1 MLLGSHNKSEG
12 LWTSMQNLKKIRELM
27 SIKSFDGLAIVPGP
41 NMEYLTGSKVHLS
54 ERPVVLFLELD
65 KATFILP
72 ELESSKISN
81 LGFDFITYDDKEGFN
96 PAFEKFGRK
105 IKK

>member
-1 MLLGSHNKSEG
+1 LHLAA
-12 LWTSMQNLKKIRELM
+12 IRELM

-41 NMEYLTGSKVHLS
+41 NMEYLTGSKFHLS

-81 LGFDFITYDDKEGFN
+81 LGFDFIDSLVNFYDFN
-96 PAFEKFGRK
+96 L
-105 IKK
+105 IKKDKLIIAKLFFLIYLHAQN